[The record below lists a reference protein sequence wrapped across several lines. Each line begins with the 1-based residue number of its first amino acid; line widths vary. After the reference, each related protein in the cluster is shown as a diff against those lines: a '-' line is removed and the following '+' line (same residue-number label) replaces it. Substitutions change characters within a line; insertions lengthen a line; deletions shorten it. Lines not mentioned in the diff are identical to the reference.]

1 MLKLPSP
8 TIGTSAPCTPNLL
21 PCRIYRDSPVDASP
35 RYWAPSTAADG
46 KLETYFRG
54 RKLRGKEI
62 RVPEG
67 YRGVIVKGDEAE
79 RGTDM
84 KNERRMQRE
93 EDEEGEV
100 EPKTLREV
108 GSFNEI
114 VLWGHES
121 VVDGDDAFVKG
132 LGEWVGF
139 AEAVVVDLVFR
150 QMHRAGEANGS

>member
-1 MLKLPSP
+1 M
-8 TIGTSAPCTPNLL
+8 
-21 PCRIYRDSPVDASP
+21 
-35 RYWAPSTAADG
+35 
-46 KLETYFRG
+46 
-54 RKLRGKEI
+54 RGKEI

-139 AEAVVVDLVFR
+139 AEAVSPACLITCGYGSLLARWLLTWCFDRCTEQEKQMGRDLGVWIELTVLDR
-150 QMHRAGEANGS
+150 IGGCWGM